1 MVDLPYDAILL
12 VSFGGPEGPDD
23 VIPFLENVTAG
34 RNIPRERLAE
44 VGEQYAHFGGVSP
57 INEQCRRQR
66 AALEAALADTDVA
79 LPVYWGNRNWAP
91 FLPDVVEQMAEDGI
105 SRALAV
111 FTSAY
116 SSYSGCRQYRENLV
130 AARETVAERR
140 PDLVVPRIDKVR
152 AYYDHPGF
160 LGPFV
165 EATAAAIAEHGPDA
179 RPTLVFTAHS
189 IPNSM
194 AAECDYEIQLHE
206 AARLV
211 AEALPE
217 LHPGDQPQSL
227 PWRLVWQSRSGPPQ
241 IPWLE
246 PDVNDALEALGADGV
261 DRVVIVPIGF
271 VSDHMEVM
279 WDLDTQAVE
288 TAAAAGITVTRAV
301 APGTAP
307 TPAFIDM
314 WVDLI
319 TERVAAEQAIDPSEV
334 PRAALGS
341 LAVRPD
347 VCAVGCCPPP
357 RRPAAAGR
365 PPST

>member
-1 MVDLPYDAILL
+1 MSETPYDAILL

-66 AALEAALADTDVA
+66 AELEAALAA
-79 LPVYWGNRNWAP
+79 AGLELPVYWGNRNWDP
-91 FLPDVVEQMAEDGI
+91 YLPDVVEQMAEAGVT
-105 SRALAV
+105 RALAV

-116 SSYSGCRQYRENLV
+116 SSYSGCRQYRENLI

-140 PDLVVPRIDKVR
+140 PDLTVPEIDKVR

-160 LGPFV
+160 LGPFIEETARAI
-165 EATAAAIAEHGPDA
+165 EAHGPDA

-189 IPNSM
+189 IPTSM
-194 AAECDYEIQLHE
+194 AAECDYEIQLRE

-211 AEALPE
+211 VEALPD
-217 LHPGDQPQSL
+217 PSL
-227 PWRLVWQSRSGPPQ
+227 PWQLVWQSRSGPPQ

-246 PDVNDALEALGADGV
+246 PDVNDVIEGLGAEGV
-261 DRVVIVPIGF
+261 ERIVIVPIGF

-279 WDLDTQAVE
+279 WDLDTQAIE
-288 TAAAAGITVTRAV
+288 TAADRGITVTRAV

-307 TPAFIDM
+307 SPAFIDM
-314 WVDLI
+314 WVDLVR
-319 TERVAAEQAIDPSEV
+319 ERIAAETAADRDEV

-347 VCAVGCCPPP
+347 VCAVGCCPAP
-357 RRPAAAGR
+357 RRPAGAGR
-365 PPST
+365 PPTD